1 MQAGKTE
8 RLLSLLL
15 VILPILLQKSL
26 SLGMDEF
33 DSHIEYTD
41 VPEEYR
47 EVQQSID
54 SFVRVNYDT
63 ARGMLISMQATPAD
77 ITAYRGKI
85 VDIIR
90 NNPPLA
96 SVSKYFRDGRED
108 YLWYSDFYDDITKKV
123 YHKYRIFQKPDRE
136 ITPANYAE
144 ELAKVD
150 LPYFKELVNLIS
162 LERLCMDYEE
172 KASRAT
178 NEITVTDKINQAG
191 EESPSEEQ
199 PVTPEAEPEPNIKPQ
214 SKRKQSLDKRSYEPK
229 LTDKQY
235 ALLEK
240 CVEKIRLF
248 RRPVT
253 VAGLKKL
260 LKGKLS
266 EPLQVTNQKSLVYLL
281 DQLKEHKYIKETWMS
296 VAEGNKDFISFRTDG
311 NEQRYG
317 SEPHY
322 ITMQQ
327 FLNNRR
333 RNLREAISG
342 LESIE
347 DTIELLEENQDK

>member
-1 MQAGKTE
+1 
-8 RLLSLLL
+8 
-15 VILPILLQKSL
+15 
-26 SLGMDEF
+26 MDEL

-41 VPEEYR
+41 VPEKYR

-77 ITAYRGKI
+77 ITTYRGKI

-96 SVSKYFRDGRED
+96 SVPKYFHDGRED
-108 YLWYSDFYDDITKKV
+108 YLWYSDFYDDITKEV
-123 YHKYRIFQKPDRE
+123 YHKYRIFQKPDGE
-136 ITPANYAE
+136 ITTANYAE

-172 KASRAT
+172 KIPRAT
-178 NEITVTDKINQAG
+178 NEIKATDKINQAG
-191 EESPSEEQ
+191 EESLTGEQ
-199 PVTPEAEPEPNIKPQ
+199 QVTTGTEPKVKPQ
-214 SKRKQSLDKRSYEPK
+214 SKHKQSLGKRSYEPK

-235 ALLEK
+235 LLLEK

-248 RRPVT
+248 RRPVK

-260 LKGKLS
+260 LNGKLP

-281 DQLKEHKYIKETWMS
+281 DQLKEYKYIKETWMS

-333 RNLREAISG
+333 RNLREAING
-342 LESIE
+342 LETIE
-347 DTIELLEENQDK
+347 DTIELLEENRDK

>member
-1 MQAGKTE
+1 MQAGETE

-15 VILPILLQKSL
+15 VILPILLQNYL
-26 SLGMDEF
+26 SLGMDEL

-63 ARGMLISMQATPAD
+63 ALGMLVSMQATPAD
-77 ITAYRGKI
+77 ITTYRGKI

-96 SVSKYFRDGRED
+96 SVPKYFRDGRED
-108 YLWYSDFYDDITKKV
+108 YLWYSDFYDDITKEV
-123 YHKYRIFQKPDRE
+123 YHKYRIFQKPDSE
-136 ITPANYAE
+136 ITTANYAE
-144 ELAKVD
+144 ELATID

-172 KASRAT
+172 KMTGES
-178 NEITVTDKINQAG
+178 NEIEVADKTNQTG

-199 PVTPEAEPEPNIKPQ
+199 PVTPEAEPAPTEKSKP
-214 SKRKQSLDKRSYEPK
+214 KRKQSLDKRSYEPK

-235 ALLEK
+235 VLLEK

-248 RRPVT
+248 RRPVKA
-253 VAGLKKL
+253 AGLKKL
-260 LKGKLS
+260 LKGKLP

-333 RNLREAISG
+333 RNLREAIQG

-347 DTIELLEENQDK
+347 DTIELFEENRDK